1 MTIEFI
7 DIGANLTHE
16 SFDQDREQVLEN
28 AIVAGLDKIIIT
40 ATSVDETNKAIACTD
55 LNPSLLWT
63 TAGVHPHNAKD
74 TSNDFIEELEK
85 LAMHNKVIAIGECGL
100 DYCRSFS
107 SPERQRTV
115 FEKQIKLSLKTG
127 LPLFLHQRDAHED
140 FIAMLKEQSVNDI
153 KGVTHCF
160 TGNKNQLKD
169 YLDLGLYI
177 GITGWICDPR
187 RNQDLL
193 KSIKYIPMDRLL
205 IETDAPYLMPK
216 KLEKEL
222 KTRRNEPKYIREIA
236 EFISSHKGIKIES
249 LASTTKINSENLFRQ
264 LLN

>member
-28 AIVAGLDKIIIT
+28 AMAAGLDKIIIT
-40 ATSVDETNKAIACTD
+40 ATSVDETNKAIACTE

-74 TSNDFIEELEK
+74 TSDDFIEVLEK
-85 LAMHNKVIAIGECGL
+85 LSMHNKVIAIGECGL
-100 DYCRSFS
+100 DYCRNFS

-169 YLDLGLYI
+169 Y
-177 GITGWICDPR
+177 
-187 RNQDLL
+187 
-193 KSIKYIPMDRLL
+193 
-205 IETDAPYLMPK
+205 
-216 KLEKEL
+216 
-222 KTRRNEPKYIREIA
+222 
-236 EFISSHKGIKIES
+236 
-249 LASTTKINSENLFRQ
+249 
-264 LLN
+264 